1 MTFVG
6 VQTGVEGAVFL
17 SQGNH
22 AGTCM
27 ATTVG
32 LCCGVTLSSRKI
44 IGGVYLQVES
54 CLGVVQTGMGSAL
67 AGCCQS
73 TQSTGY

>member
-1 MTFVG
+1 MTIVG

-22 AGTCM
+22 AGTCS
-27 ATTVG
+27 ATAAE
-32 LCCGVTLSSRKI
+32 LYRGVTLNPRRI
-44 IGGVYLQVES
+44 IGGASLQVES
-54 CLGVVQTGMGSAL
+54 CLGAVQTDVGSAL